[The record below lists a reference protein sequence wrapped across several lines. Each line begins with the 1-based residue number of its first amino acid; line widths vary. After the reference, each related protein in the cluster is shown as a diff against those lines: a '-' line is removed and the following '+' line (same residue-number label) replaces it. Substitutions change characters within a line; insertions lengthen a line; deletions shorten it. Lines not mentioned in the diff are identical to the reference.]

1 MKNNPDLTDGAEF
14 EIIFVGRSNVGKSSI
29 IRKLTG
35 SKVRVG
41 KRPGVTLKPTH
52 IRLGDLL
59 VTDMPGFGFM
69 SGVKER
75 KQDIVK
81 DKIVHYIEDNAGRI
95 DLAVLVIDGSSFLE
109 IVARW
114 EERNEIPVDIELF
127 RFLNEVGVP
136 VILAINKMD
145 KIDRDMADH
154 VLDDIVERIGLPSP
168 GICAG
173 CCGTVSATEVDLKKL
188 SSCIGKR
195 SISQKG
201 RFQIIH
207 CYPKLIYF
215 I

>member
-1 MKNNPDLTDGAEF
+1 MKNNQNLTDGAEF

-41 KRPGVTLKPTH
+41 KRPGVTLKPIH

-114 EERNEIPVDIELF
+114 DERNEIPVDIELF

-154 VLDDIVERIGLPSP
+154 VLDEIMERIGLPSP
-168 GICAG
+168 WNMWQDVVVP
-173 CCGTVSATEVDLKKL
+173 VSAKEEDLKKL
-188 SSCIGKR
+188 SSCIRQRMHLAKR
-195 SISQKG
+195 DDLFRYI
-201 RFQIIH
+201 R
-207 CYPKLIYF
+207 
-215 I
+215 

>member
-1 MKNNPDLTDGAEF
+1 MKNNQNLTDGAEF

-29 IRKLTG
+29 IRKLTS

-145 KIDRDMADH
+145 KIDGDMADH

-168 GICAG
+168 WNMWQDVVVP
-173 CCGTVSATEVDLKKL
+173 VSAKEEDLKKL
-188 SSCIGKR
+188 SSCIRQRMHLAKR
-195 SISQKG
+195 DDLFRYI
-201 RFQIIH
+201 R
-207 CYPKLIYF
+207 
-215 I
+215 

>member
-154 VLDDIVERIGLPSP
+154 VLDEIMERLGLPSP
-168 GICAG
+168 WNMWQDVVVP
-173 CCGTVSATEVDLKKL
+173 VSAKEEDLKKL
-188 SSCIGKR
+188 SSCIRQRMHLAKR
-195 SISQKG
+195 DDLFRYI
-201 RFQIIH
+201 R
-207 CYPKLIYF
+207 
-215 I
+215 